1 MGFFK
6 DFPTVCM
13 FLAFF
18 LSSCFFA
25 YFSAYAKIGVGIAFL
40 VVLILCIVNVKKF
53 LDRKLRLSLILS
65 SSAIILACVVSY
77 SSFNI
82 YADGFEKYAGESDY
96 VQLMIKES
104 MSEQSYS
111 ATYEAEIKYSPRIK
125 SGTLVILETSL
136 ANLER
141 GSVLEG
147 EVEYI
152 SLDGYLGSF
161 DAKSYYNPKKVML
174 VCSDSSLEYKYKDDS
189 FSLDIFVAEIRDKL
203 SAMIK
208 SHTSAEAGGITSA
221 VLLGDKSGIYD
232 SVKRDFRRLGISHLL
247 VISGTHFSV
256 IVTMA
261 ENYMKKLKLKR
272 KVRSIL
278 NIGIIL
284 FFMAV
289 TGMTPSVVRAG
300 VMHILAQLSVLVSRK
315 PHTLNSFA
323 ISGCIILL
331 INPLAA
337 ADCGLQL
344 SFAATYS
351 CIMVKMFRM
360 GMLRPLRLFLRKHI
374 PYMKRL
380 ISFIISVAES
390 VLMTSFVSISLLP
403 IIWLYFGE
411 ISLLSLPAN
420 LVFVPLVTILIYLGG
435 AYLVLYPIKLFVA
448 PMAAVINMLCSFISW
463 AAGLFS
469 SIDLAVIPINYSFTV
484 FFIVPLTILVIAVPI
499 AEKGVRKKVLFGT
512 ATVFVLMTAAVG
524 GVRLAERGEDYI
536 SYSAEKGNDGFVLRS
551 DGKLL
556 LCEISDASYSFIYEL
571 TDDMDDLHC
580 TEIESVLLTHYH
592 SKHLRMIG
600 KLCDKEIVRN
610 LILTKPINEKEE
622 SIFVSLISLARERG
636 IGVSVYSAGTE
647 IPFYGTTVV
656 CYREY
661 LSRSTHP
668 ITAVSIKGEGDKQ
681 VFLASSS
688 FSEMKSVDVKEKA
701 EMADALI
708 LGRHSP
714 VYKKVFGL
722 TLDEPK
728 TVLVSEDSYSYAD
741 DTTREYFDEYADVGG
756 DSLTYRLD

>member
-1 MGFFK
+1 MRFFK

-25 YFSAYAKIGVGIAFL
+25 YFSAYAKIGVGSVFL
-40 VVLILCIVNVKKF
+40 ALLIFCIVNVKNL
-53 LDRKLRLSLILS
+53 LDRKTRFSLILS
-65 SSAIILACVVSY
+65 SSAIILASVISY
-77 SSFNI
+77 SSFNV

-104 MSEQSYS
+104 MSEESYS
-111 ATYEAEIKYSPRIK
+111 ATYEAEVKYSPLVK
-125 SGTLVILETSL
+125 SGTRVILETSL

-141 GSVLEG
+141 GSILEG
-147 EVEYI
+147 EVEYV

-161 DAKSYYNPKKVML
+161 DAKSYYNPKKIML
-174 VCSDSSLEYKYKDDS
+174 VCSDGSLEYKYKDDS

-208 SHTSAEAGGITSA
+208 AHTSAEAGGITSA
-221 VLLGDKSGIYD
+221 VLLGDKRNIYD
-232 SVKRDFRRLGISHLL
+232 SVKRDFRRIGISHLL

-272 KVRSIL
+272 NVRSIM
-278 NIGIIL
+278 NIIIIL

-300 VMHILAQLSVLVSRK
+300 VMHILAQLSILISRK
-315 PHTLNSFA
+315 ENNLNSFA

-360 GMLRPLRLFLRKHI
+360 GILRPLKLFLRKHI

-380 ISFIISVAES
+380 ISFIVSLAES
-390 VLMTSFVSISLLP
+390 VIMTSFVSISLLP

-411 ISLLSLPAN
+411 VSLLSLPAN
-420 LVFVPLVTILIYLGG
+420 IIFVPLVTILIYLGG
-435 AYLVLYPIKLFVA
+435 AYLLLYPIKLFVA
-448 PMAAVINMLCSFISW
+448 PMAGAINILCSFIAW

-469 SIDLAVIPINYSFTV
+469 TLDIAVIPINYSFTV
-484 FFIVPLTILVIAVPI
+484 FFILPLTLFVIAVPI
-499 AEKGVRKKVLFGT
+499 AGKRVRKKVVLGA
-512 ATVFVLMTAAVG
+512 ATVFVLMTATIG
-524 GVRLAERGEDYI
+524 GVRLSERSEDYI
-536 SYSAEKGNDGFVLRS
+536 TYSADKGNDGFVLRS

-571 TDDMDDLHC
+571 TDDMDNLHC
-580 TEIESVLLTHYH
+580 TEIESVLVTHYH

-622 SIFVSLISLARERG
+622 SVFVSLVALARERG

-668 ITAVSIKGEGDKQ
+668 ITAVSIKGDGEKQ
-681 VFLASSS
+681 IFVASSS
-688 FSEMKSVDVKEKA
+688 FSEMKSVDLTEKA
-701 EMADALI
+701 KSSDALI

-722 TLDEPK
+722 TLEEPK
-728 TVLVSEDSYSYAD
+728 TVLVSEASYSYAD
-741 DTTREYFDEYADVGG
+741 DMTRKYFDEYADIGG
-756 DSLTYRLD
+756 DSLTYRLN